1 MAREVKV
8 TLEDVGRAQAAR
20 QWNLVF
26 PEPVESRFEAEI
38 GQRRAKLLRV
48 VVFRTVLVYN
58 LFLIGDW
65 LLARDA
71 FEIAVLVHFGL
82 VSPWM
87 LAASYLIQRSPGP
100 FERNVLMV
108 SVPLMMVAGVLAVF
122 VASRDPLSSHYQ
134 YFVVIVLIYANAVLR
149 PAFTAA
155 VGLSL
160 VTVVAHGITCA
171 LHQTMPLEAA
181 ITSSYGLI
189 VAAWVSLMAN
199 YYIERDV
206 RRSFLMRLK
215 DNLAAR
221 DLQRTADDLQ
231 RISFVDALTGLA
243 NRRGVDTRAAAL
255 FAGAEARRQPFAV
268 VMIDVDHFKGF
279 NDRYGHLEGDR
290 CLSLAGA
297 AIRSAVRG
305 GGDIVGRYGGEEFVV
320 ILPEADLLDGVRV
333 AERMRRAVEDLAI
346 PHDRSQAGIVTVSAG
361 VGVGRIDDPDSLREA
376 LAEADAALYE
386 AKAAGR
392 NRVHPPVPLCLP
404 EDGVARIA

>member
-1 MAREVKV
+1 MTQEIKV
-8 TLEDVGRAQAAR
+8 SLEDIGRAQAAR

-26 PEPVESRFEAEI
+26 PEPVESRFEVDIAH
-38 GQRRAKLLRV
+38 RRAKLLRIV
-48 VVFRTVLVYN
+48 IVRTVVVYN

-71 FEIAVLVHFGL
+71 FNLALVVHFGL
-82 VSPWM
+82 VTPWL
-87 LAASYLIQRSPGP
+87 LAASYMVHRSPGP
-100 FERNVLMV
+100 AVRNLLMI
-108 SVPLMMVAGVLAVF
+108 SVPLAMVAGVLAVF
-122 VASRDPLSSHYQ
+122 AVSRDPLASHYQ

-149 PAFTAA
+149 PSFTAA
-155 VGLSL
+155 VILSA
-160 VTVVAHGITCA
+160 VTIVAHGVICA
-171 LHQTMPLEAA
+171 LHPTMPFEAA

-189 VAAWVSLMAN
+189 IAAWVSLMAN

-231 RISFVDALTGLA
+231 RISHVDALTGLA

-268 VMIDVDHFKGF
+268 LMIDVDHFKGF

-290 CLSLAGA
+290 CLSLTGG

-320 ILPEADLLDGVRV
+320 ILPEADMLDGVQV
-333 AERMRRAVEDLAI
+333 AERMRRAVEALAI
-346 PHDRSQAGIVTVSAG
+346 PHDRSHAGVVTISAG
-361 VGVGRIDDPDSLREA
+361 VGVGRIDSPDSLSEA
-376 LAEADAALYE
+376 IAEADAALYA

-392 NRVHPPVPLCLP
+392 NRVHPPVPVDRH
-404 EDGVARIA
+404 EHNVVRFG